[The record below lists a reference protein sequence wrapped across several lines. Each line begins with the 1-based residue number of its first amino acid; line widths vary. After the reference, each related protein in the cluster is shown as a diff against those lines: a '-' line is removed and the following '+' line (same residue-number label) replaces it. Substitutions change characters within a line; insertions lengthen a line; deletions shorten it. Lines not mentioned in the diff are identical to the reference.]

1 MSAVATGTETAR
13 VWRVLGDPLEIGAGA
28 GPLAGLTVAVKD
40 LLAVGGY
47 AVGAGVPDFLAEA
60 EPAINNAPAV
70 QALLDAG
77 ADVLGIT
84 YTDQF
89 AYSIAGTNE
98 HYPVPPNSAVP
109 GAVPGGSTSGSA
121 SAVGLGLADI
131 GLGTDTAGSIRIPAS
146 YQGLWGLR
154 TTHGVVSLEG
164 VVPLAPSFDTVG
176 WITRD
181 VGTLRSLSRLER
193 VDLPTMPFG
202 FVVAPA
208 VLDLLSPATRSA
220 YVDLLDKLPG
230 GYDIV
235 DLPDIEEVFSAFR
248 TAQAAEAWAAHG
260 EWVRA
265 HPTSLTGAVRDRFA
279 AAAALDAV
287 DVAEATVRLAEHRA
301 ALDAVLGEQVLVLP
315 SAPSSAP
322 LLAADPATVDK
333 VRGQTLRLT
342 CLAGTTGRPAV
353 SAPLM
358 YADGG
363 PVGLSLVGPRHS
375 DIALVD
381 LAGRLALR

>member
-1 MSAVATGTETAR
+1 MASSPTEAEAAR
-13 VWRVLGDPLEIGAGA
+13 VWRVLGDPLETGAVA
-28 GPLAGLTVAVKD
+28 GPLDGLTVAVKD
-40 LLAVGGY
+40 LMAVGGH
-47 AVGAGVPDFLAEA
+47 AVGAGIPDFLAEA
-60 EPAINNAPAV
+60 EAALNSAPAV

-98 HYPVPPNSAVP
+98 HYPTPPNSAVP

-131 GLGTDTAGSIRIPAS
+131 GLGTDTAGSIRVPAS

-202 FVVAPA
+202 FVVAP
-208 VLDLLSPATRSA
+208 VLLDLLSPATRSA
-220 YVDLLDKLPG
+220 FIDLLEDLPG
-230 GYDIV
+230 GYDVV
-235 DLPDIEEVFSAFR
+235 DLPDIEQVYSAFR
-248 TAQAAEAWAAHG
+248 TVQAAEAWAAHG
-260 EWVRA
+260 EWIRA
-265 HPTSLTGAVRDRFA
+265 HPASLVGAVRDRFA

-287 DVAEATVRLAEHRA
+287 DVAEATVRLAEHRTA
-301 ALDAVLGEQVLVLP
+301 IDAVLGDQVLVLP
-315 SAPSSAP
+315 TAPSSAP
-322 LLAADPATVDK
+322 MLDADPATVET

-342 CLAGTTGRPAV
+342 CLAATTGRPAV

-363 PVGLSLVGPRHS
+363 PVGLGLVGPRHS

-381 LAGRLALR
+381 LAGRLDQR